1 MAGEAYFDLYVNGT
15 SKSISL
21 DYSIMNYYYRPV
33 VYLKSDVII
42 TNDDTGEEGNKYE
55 IGLSE

>member
-1 MAGEAYFDLYVNGT
+1 
-15 SKSISL
+15 
-21 DYSIMNYYYRPV
+21 MNYYYRPV